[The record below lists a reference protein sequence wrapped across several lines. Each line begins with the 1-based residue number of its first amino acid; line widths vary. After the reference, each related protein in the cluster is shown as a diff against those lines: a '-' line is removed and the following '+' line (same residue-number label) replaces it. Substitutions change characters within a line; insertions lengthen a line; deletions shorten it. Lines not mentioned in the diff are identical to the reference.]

1 MTIGKGGAWGRE
13 VARPADLVIARDDAD
28 LANRLAAHLGRP
40 RAAATAAPVAV
51 RSGDL
56 ARTLGNVALDGRSTL
71 NELPIDMV
79 TVRLDGV
86 ETPVP
91 ACAHVVISSPWWRGG
106 WLRGRVVVVMNAEFI
121 GDRDVAPRGHPND
134 GRVEVFEAD
143 ARFGVRQRLAA
154 RRRARTATH
163 VPHPLI
169 TTRSVRAAEWS
180 FESPMVVHVDGVRVG
195 RASGVDVAVV
205 ADAAVVY
212 A

>member
-13 VARPADLVIARDDAD
+13 VERPTDLVVARDDAD
-28 LANRLAAHLGRP
+28 LAARLERRRADPAAP
-40 RAAATAAPVAV
+40 PVAV

-56 ARTLGNVALDGRSTL
+56 ARTLGGTPVGGRSTI

-79 TVRLDGV
+79 TVRLGDV
-86 ETPVP
+86 EAPARSVL
-91 ACAHVVISSPWWRGG
+91 ACAHVVIRSPWWRGG
-106 WLRGRVVVVMNAEFI
+106 WLRGRAVVVMNAEFI
-121 GDRDVAPRGHPND
+121 RDWDVAPRGHPND
-134 GRVEVFEAD
+134 GRVEVFEVD

-169 TTRSVRAAEWS
+169 TTRSVRAADWT
-180 FESPMVVHVDGVRVG
+180 FASPMTVLVDGVRIAAA
-195 RASGVDVAVV
+195 RDVAITVV